1 LKTDGRF
8 LTLENSEQWMVNT
21 LEVIVNHYKELE
33 DEIREVRQE
42 YEEIL
47 RNHNLKK
54 FMKELKEK
62 P

>member
-1 LKTDGRF
+1 M
-8 LTLENSEQWMVNT
+8 ENSEQWMINT

>member
-1 LKTDGRF
+1 M
-8 LTLENSEQWMVNT
+8 ENEQWMVNT

-42 YEEIL
+42 YEGIL
-47 RNHNLKK
+47 RKYKHKQLMDLQKA
-54 FMKELKEK
+54 LGGGK

>member
-1 LKTDGRF
+1 MKA
-8 LTLENSEQWMVNT
+8 ENCEQWMINT

-54 FMKELKEK
+54 FMKELKAK

>member
-1 LKTDGRF
+1 MVED
-8 LTLENSEQWMVNT
+8 EQWMINT

-33 DEIREVRQE
+33 DEVREVRQE

-54 FMKELKEK
+54 FMKGIKVVV
-62 P
+62 